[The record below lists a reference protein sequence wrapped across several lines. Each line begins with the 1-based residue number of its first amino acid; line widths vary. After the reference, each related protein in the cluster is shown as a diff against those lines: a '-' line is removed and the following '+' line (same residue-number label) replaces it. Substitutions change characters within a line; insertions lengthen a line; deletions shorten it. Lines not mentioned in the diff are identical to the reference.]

1 MGYNDTP
8 TTSPMGIDLGLEY
21 LEYLPFAT
29 YFVSC
34 LICKCKFDITLVK
47 LQGRNGNSTCSLRL
61 RRNSSE
67 AMLNQ
72 VKIYFFLLLFIFI
85 LFS

>member
-1 MGYNDTP
+1 MGYTHTP

-34 LICKCKFDITLVK
+34 LIIVNASLTFRLSNFKDKMEAPHVPRVRGETL
-47 LQGRNGNSTCSLRL
+47 LGRC
-61 RRNSSE
+61 
-67 AMLNQ
+67 
-72 VKIYFFLLLFIFI
+72 
-85 LFS
+85 

>member
-34 LICKCKFDITLVK
+34 LIIVNASLTLHLSNFKDETETPHVH
-47 LQGRNGNSTCSLRL
+47 C
-61 RRNSSE
+61 
-67 AMLNQ
+67 
-72 VKIYFFLLLFIFI
+72 V
-85 LFS
+85 